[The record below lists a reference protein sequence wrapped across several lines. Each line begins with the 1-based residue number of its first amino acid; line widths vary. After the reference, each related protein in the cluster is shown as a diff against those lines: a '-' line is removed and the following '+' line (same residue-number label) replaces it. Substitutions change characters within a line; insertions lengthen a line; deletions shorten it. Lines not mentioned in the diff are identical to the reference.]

1 MNLNHVVALLLVLVV
16 VPSVSVSAEQTEIVD
31 VLQEQ
36 QTGKGYL
43 IQPGDVL
50 QISVWREPDLQ
61 SDVVVPPDGRIAL
74 PLLGRIDVDG
84 KNIEALRN
92 EIVARI
98 QRFVPDADVTVS
110 IKQALGNKIYV
121 IGKVNRPGE
130 YVLNRNVDVMQALS
144 MAAGIAKFADVDSIK
159 ILRRS
164 GDIKE
169 AISFDYSQVEAGN
182 KLDQNI
188 VLKPGDVVV
197 VP

>member
-31 VLQEQ
+31 VIQEQ
-36 QTGKGYL
+36 QTDKGYL

-92 EIVARI
+92 EIMARI

-169 AISFDYSQVEAGN
+169 AISFDYSQVEVGN

>member
-1 MNLNHVVALLLVLVV
+1 VNQNLVVAVVALIA
-16 VPSVSVSAEQTEIVD
+16 SVAMLPASAGQTES
-31 VLQEQ
+31 LQESQ
-36 QTGKGYL
+36 QITSGYL

-61 SDVVVPPDGRIAL
+61 ADVVVSPDGRL
-74 PLLGRIDVDG
+74 SMPLLGEIDTDG
-84 KNIEALRN
+84 KSIELLRN

-98 QRFVPDADVTVS
+98 QKFVPDADVTVMV
-110 IKQALGNKIYV
+110 KQPLGNKIYV

-144 MAAGIAKFADVDSIK
+144 MAAGIAKFADEEKVK

-164 GDIKE
+164 GESQHVIP
-169 AISFDYSQVEAGN
+169 FDYSQVEAGEA
-182 KLDQNI
+182 LEQNI
-188 VLKPGDVVV
+188 ILKPGDVVV

>member
-1 MNLNHVVALLLVLVV
+1 MNFNLVVAVFILIASIP
-16 VPSVSVSAEQTEIVD
+16 VPPASAGEVEVTDSPQVSS
-31 VLQEQ
+31 
-36 QTGKGYL
+36 GYL

-61 SDVVVPPDGRIAL
+61 AEVVVTPDGRIAM
-74 PLLGRIDVDG
+74 PLLGEIIADG
-84 KNIEALRN
+84 KGIELLRS

-98 QRFVPDADVTVS
+98 QKFVPDADVTVMV
-110 IKQALGNKIYV
+110 KQSLGNKIYV

-144 MAAGIAKFADVDSIK
+144 MAAGIAKFADAGNVR

-164 GDIKE
+164 GE
-169 AISFDYSQVEAGN
+169 NQQAISFDYSQVEAGN
-182 KLDQNI
+182 RLEQNI

>member
-1 MNLNHVVALLLVLVV
+1 MNFNLVVAVFILIASIP
-16 VPSVSVSAEQTEIVD
+16 VPPASAGEVEVTDSPQVSS
-31 VLQEQ
+31 
-36 QTGKGYL
+36 GYL

-61 SDVVVPPDGRIAL
+61 AEVVVTPDGRIAM
-74 PLLGRIDVDG
+74 PLLGEIIVDG
-84 KNIEALRN
+84 KGIELLRS

-98 QRFVPDADVTVS
+98 QKFVPDADVTVMV
-110 IKQALGNKIYV
+110 KQSLGNKIYV

-144 MAAGIAKFADVDSIK
+144 MAAGIAKFADAGNVR

-164 GDIKE
+164 GE
-169 AISFDYSQVEAGN
+169 NQQAISFDYSQVEAGN
-182 KLDQNI
+182 KLEQNI

>member
-31 VLQEQ
+31 VIQEQ
-36 QTGKGYL
+36 QTDKGYL

-92 EIVARI
+92 EIMARI

-144 MAAGIAKFADVDSIK
+144 MAAGIAKFANVDSIK

-169 AISFDYSQVEAGN
+169 AISFDYSQVEVGN

>member
-1 MNLNHVVALLLVLVV
+1 MNLNHVVSLLLVLVV

-31 VLQEQ
+31 VIQEQ
-36 QTGKGYL
+36 QTDKGYL

-92 EIVARI
+92 EIMARI

-169 AISFDYSQVEAGN
+169 AISFDYSQVEVRN